1 MSQRPSD
8 DAQSAAPASGPVEA
22 LYQLKGKRLWGTI
35 AGVLLGML
43 LAALDQTI
51 IATALPR
58 IVSDLGG
65 LDKLSWVVTAYMVTS
80 TAGVPIW
87 GKLSDLFGRRFFF
100 ITGLLIF
107 IAGSALTG
115 LSQTMVQLII
125 FRAVQGV
132 GGGMMFGISFA
143 IISDIFP
150 PAERGKW
157 QGLFG
162 AVFAMASIIG
172 PLVGGTLTDQLSWRW
187 VFYVNLPIGF
197 AALAILWPSMPAIKP
212 QGSRPYIDYLGVVAL
227 LGAIVPLLLA
237 LSLAGREFDWDSSLI
252 VGLFGLSA
260 VMLAAFVF
268 IEARAKDPLLPLWL
282 FKSSIFT
289 LSMISVF
296 VTGIGMFGG
305 VIFIPLFVQSVIG
318 TSATTSGLVLT
329 PMMLC
334 VVVGSTLSGQIIS
347 RTGRYRVLAVI
358 GPAFM
363 TVGLFLLSQMDAS
376 ASRTLVIRNMTFVG
390 FGLGLTFPVFLIA
403 VQNAFSH
410 QVLGVVTS
418 SVQFFRFLGGT
429 MGVAVLGS
437 LLNNRL
443 TESIARNIPA
453 EVTARIPSETLSRL
467 TSPEA
472 LVDPSSRLALQGEFA
487 RLEASDLFQPFR
499 EGVQTAMAD
508 SITFIFGIAFAIVA
522 VAIVVGFFLKE
533 IKLRTTHDEEAAH
546 GPPGPPVKAEGRV
559 STEPG
564 DGS

>member
-8 DAQSAAPASGPVEA
+8 DAQSAPASGPIEA

-87 GKLSDLFGRRFFF
+87 GKLSDLFGRRWFF

-115 LSQTMVQLII
+115 LAQSMETLIA
-125 FRAVQGV
+125 FRAIQGI

-150 PAERGKW
+150 PSERGKW

-172 PLVGGTLTDQLSWRW
+172 PLVGGLLTDNLSWRW
-187 VFYVNLPIGF
+187 IFYVNLPIGF
-197 AALAILWPSMPAIKP
+197 AALAILWPSMPSIKRRI
-212 QGSRPYIDYLGVVAL
+212 SRPYIDYFGVVAL
-227 LGAIVPLLLA
+227 LGAIIPLLLA
-237 LSLAGREFDWDSSLI
+237 LSLGGRELDWSSGQI
-252 VGLFGLSA
+252 VGFFTLSA
-260 VMLAAFVF
+260 LMLAAFIF
-268 IEARAKDPLLPLWL
+268 IETRAKDPLLPLWL
-282 FKSSIFT
+282 FKNSIFT

-305 VIFIPLFVQSVIG
+305 VIFIPLFVQGVIG
-318 TSATTSGLVLT
+318 ASATNSGLVLT

-334 VVVGSTLSGQIIS
+334 VVVGSTVSGQLIS
-347 RTGRYRVLAVI
+347 RTGRYRALAVI
-358 GPAFM
+358 GPALM
-363 TVGLFLLSQMDAS
+363 TVGLFLLSQMDVTS
-376 ASRTLVIRNMTFVG
+376 TRPIVVRNMMIVG
-390 FGLGLTFPVFLIA
+390 IGLGITFPIFLIA
-403 VQNAFSH
+403 VQNAFSD
-410 QVLGVVTS
+410 QILGVVTS

-437 LLNNRL
+437 ILNSRL
-443 TESIARNIPA
+443 TDSIARNIPA
-453 EVTARIPSETLSRL
+453 EVTARIPGETLSRL

-472 LVDPSSRLALQGEFA
+472 LIDPSSRLALESEFA
-487 RLEASDLFQPFR
+487 RLDAAELFQPFR

-508 SITFIFGIAFAIVA
+508 SITFLFSIAFAIVA
-522 VAIVVGFFLKE
+522 VAIVAGLFLKE
-533 IKLRTTHDEEAAH
+533 IKLRTTHDD
-546 GPPGPPVKAEGRV
+546 PPGN
-559 STEPG
+559 
-564 DGS
+564 

>member
-8 DAQSAAPASGPVEA
+8 DAQSAPASGPIEA

-87 GKLSDLFGRRFFF
+87 GKLSDLFGRRWFF

-115 LSQTMVQLII
+115 LAQSMETLIA
-125 FRAVQGV
+125 FRAIQGI

-150 PAERGKW
+150 PSERGKW

-172 PLVGGTLTDQLSWRW
+172 PLVGGLLTDNLSWRW
-187 VFYVNLPIGF
+187 IFYVNLPIGF
-197 AALAILWPSMPAIKP
+197 AALAILWPSMPSIKRRI
-212 QGSRPYIDYLGVVAL
+212 SRPSIDYFGVVAL
-227 LGAIVPLLLA
+227 LGAIIPLLLA
-237 LSLAGREFDWDSSLI
+237 LSLGGREFDWSSGQI
-252 VGLFGLSA
+252 VGLFTLSA
-260 VMLAAFVF
+260 LMLAAFIF
-268 IEARAKDPLLPLWL
+268 IETRAKDPLLPLWL
-282 FKSSIFT
+282 FKNSIFT
-289 LSMISVF
+289 VSMISVF

-305 VIFIPLFVQSVIG
+305 VIFIPLFVQGVIG
-318 TSATTSGLVLT
+318 ASATNSGLVLT

-334 VVVGSTLSGQIIS
+334 VVVGSTVSGQLIS
-347 RTGRYRVLAVI
+347 RTGRYRALAVI
-358 GPAFM
+358 GPALM
-363 TVGLFLLSQMDAS
+363 TVGLFLLSQMDVTS
-376 ASRTLVIRNMTFVG
+376 TRPIVVRNMMIVG
-390 FGLGLTFPVFLIA
+390 IGLGITFPIFLIA
-403 VQNAFSH
+403 VQNAFSD
-410 QVLGVVTS
+410 QILGVVTS

-437 LLNNRL
+437 ILNSRL
-443 TESIARNIPA
+443 TDSIARNIPA
-453 EVTARIPSETLSRL
+453 EVTARIPGETLSRL

-472 LVDPSSRLALQGEFA
+472 LIDPSSRLALESEFA
-487 RLEASDLFQPFR
+487 RLDAAELFQPFR

-508 SITFIFGIAFAIVA
+508 SITFLFSIAFAIVA
-522 VAIVVGFFLKE
+522 VAIVAGLFLKE
-533 IKLRTTHDEEAAH
+533 IKLRTTHDE
-546 GPPGPPVKAEGRV
+546 PPGG
-559 STEPG
+559 
-564 DGS
+564 